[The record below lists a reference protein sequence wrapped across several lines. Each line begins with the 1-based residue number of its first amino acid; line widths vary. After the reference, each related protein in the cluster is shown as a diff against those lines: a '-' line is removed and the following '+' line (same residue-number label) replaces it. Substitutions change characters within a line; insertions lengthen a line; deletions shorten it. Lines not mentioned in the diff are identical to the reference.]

1 MRLLLLCILIW
12 TLASEV
18 AAEKQYWVAVGSYQD
33 PSFAEEARAQAA
45 ASLPQSFTIIPV
57 VTDTGYF
64 YRVLAGPYLSQEI
77 ADDWMREAI
86 RLGFVGAWL
95 LAEEADRSIPGL
107 ADFSTT
113 DFPAIDASAFDEDLP
128 KLQLEAR
135 LNQQPEREVIEE
147 APADYFLHKL
157 YRGNNSP

>member
-1 MRLLLLCILIW
+1 MRLLLLCVLIL

-18 AAEKQYWVAVGSYQD
+18 AAEMQYWVAVGSYQD
-33 PSFAEEARAQAA
+33 PSFAEEARTQAA
-45 ASLPQSFTIIPV
+45 ASLPQSFTITPV

-95 LAEEADRSIPGL
+95 LAEEADQSIPGL
-107 ADFSTT
+107 SDFSTT
-113 DFPAIDASAFDEDLP
+113 DFPAIDDSAFDEALP
-128 KLQLEAR
+128 KLQLEER
-135 LNQQPEREVIEE
+135 LGQQPEREVIEE

-157 YRGNNSP
+157 YRGNNS